1 MSSPIGADN
10 PERAMRYKI
19 LGRLTGLRVS
29 ELVLGTGMFGT
40 KWGHGA
46 DRDES
51 RRVFDGY
58 VEAGGNFLDTS
69 GSYQFRESESLLGE
83 FIKTARDY
91 LVIATKYTQSAE
103 PK

>member
-1 MSSPIGADN
+1 MDDEGNMSSPIGADN

-19 LGRLTGLRVS
+19 LGRHSGLRVS
-29 ELVLGTGMFGT
+29 ELALGTGMFGT

-58 VEAGGNFLDTS
+58 LEAGGNFLDTS
-69 GSYQFRESESLLGE
+69 DSYQFGESESLLAE
-83 FIKTARDY
+83 LIQTSRAH
-91 LVIATKYTQSAE
+91 LVVA